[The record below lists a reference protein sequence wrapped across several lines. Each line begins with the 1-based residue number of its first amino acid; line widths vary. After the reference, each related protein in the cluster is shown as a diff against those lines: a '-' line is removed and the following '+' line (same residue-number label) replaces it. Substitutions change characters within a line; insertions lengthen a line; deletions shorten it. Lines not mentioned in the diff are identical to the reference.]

1 VLHYQHLLK
10 VDANGTKNLKIKQL
24 SMSKRKWTLVDALL
38 VSTKVDANDPQKRKR
53 KKKKKKKNNH

>member
-10 VDANGTKNLKIKQL
+10 VDANGPKNLKIKQL

-38 VSTKVDANDPQKRKR
+38 VSTKVDANDPP
-53 KKKKKKKNNH
+53 KKKKEKKKKNNH

>member
-10 VDANGTKNLKIKQL
+10 VDANGTENLKIKQL